1 MLHFVF
7 GGMGFYARIAAC
19 FVFGRRFAAAGDRA
33 WALYSV
39 VTGAGFLAAFA
50 GIASGSTAVAV
61 MLTFYMAVAWIW
73 VWHTAAMV
81 KLHIESTPRP

>member
-1 MLHFVF
+1 MTRS
-7 GGMGFYARIAAC
+7 G
-19 FVFGRRFAAAGDRA
+19 
-33 WALYSV
+33 SV

-81 KLHIESTPRP
+81 KLHIEATHRP